1 MTTMNEW
8 MMMMKPISI
17 HCHNSIKQTKH
28 KYKKVDTV
36 CVRERERVPTTVTA
50 AVMMMM
56 IRIVTQMKCV
66 DIWIHTHRTAIWL

>member
-1 MTTMNEW
+1 MNEW

-36 CVRERERVPTTVTA
+36 CVRERGYQRP
-50 AVMMMM
+50 
-56 IRIVTQMKCV
+56 
-66 DIWIHTHRTAIWL
+66 